1 MWQFDVRC
9 LFSPEAAAAQ
19 GNDNTRASTSNYS
32 YYNRPGNQASYGYQ
46 AASTTNE
53 YQSQSQSPYTAD
65 QQSYSQGTAGY
76 NMLNNNA
83 ADQRYGDSNA
93 QSTAN
98 GYYNNAAD
106 QRYGDSNSQNTANGY
121 YNNAADQRYGDSNA
135 QNTANGYYNNAADQ
149 QYQDSQ
155 AQNSA
160 GQDSYYSSQ
169 QQYQNN
175 AYPGSYYSG

>member
-1 MWQFDVRC
+1 M
-9 LFSPEAAAAQ
+9 
-19 GNDNTRASTSNYS
+19 
-32 YYNRPGNQASYGYQ
+32 YGYQ

-76 NMLNNNA
+76 NILNNNA

-93 QSTAN
+93 
-98 GYYNNAAD
+98 
-106 QRYGDSNSQNTANGY
+106 QNTANGY

-149 QYQDSQ
+149 QYQHSQ
-155 AQNSA
+155 VQNSA
-160 GQDSYYSSQ
+160 GQESYYSSQ

>member
-1 MWQFDVRC
+1 M
-9 LFSPEAAAAQ
+9 
-19 GNDNTRASTSNYS
+19 
-32 YYNRPGNQASYGYQ
+32 YGYQ

-76 NMLNNNA
+76 NIN
-83 ADQRYGDSNA
+83 
-93 QSTAN
+93 
-98 GYYNNAAD
+98 
-106 QRYGDSNSQNTANGY
+106 
-121 YNNAADQRYGDSNA
+121 NNAADQRYGDSNA

-155 AQNSA
+155 VQNSA
-160 GQDSYYSSQ
+160 GQESYYSSQ

>member
-1 MWQFDVRC
+1 MS
-9 LFSPEAAAAQ
+9 FSPEAAAAQ

-32 YYNRPGNQASYGYQ
+32 YYNQPSNQALYGYQ

-106 QRYGDSNSQNTANGY
+106 QRYGDSN
-121 YNNAADQRYGDSNA
+121 A